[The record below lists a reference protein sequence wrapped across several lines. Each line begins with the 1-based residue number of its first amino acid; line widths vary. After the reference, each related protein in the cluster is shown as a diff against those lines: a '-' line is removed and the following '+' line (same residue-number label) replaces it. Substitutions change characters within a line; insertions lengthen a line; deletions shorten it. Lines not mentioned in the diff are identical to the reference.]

1 MTKEIKV
8 ITQRDV
14 ILGVRAQWLS
24 QYAAYDPKQEIGA
37 RGAREAVGVITKRVK
52 ALDLK
57 TCSVADV
64 DKAIGTTGWADNECD
79 VCGKAHDKV
88 VRIGDEPDHDARWVD
103 VCKACL
109 AEASA
114 LLLHNRGGQHEV

>member
-14 ILGVRAQWLS
+14 ILGVRAQWLN
-24 QYAAYDPKQEIGA
+24 QYASYDPKDEIGV
-37 RGAREAVGVITKRVK
+37 RDNREAVGVISKRVK

-79 VCGKAHDKV
+79 VCGKAHDRV

-103 VCKACL
+103 VCKSCL
-109 AEASA
+109 EKASA
-114 LLLHNRGGQHEV
+114 LLLQQRQSEG